1 MLTFYSVSM
10 ECLLLLSTSA
20 VAMILCSVVRDPV
33 GPSMMYQ
40 VRQKVIPQNNLL
52 FSQQPLGNSVW
63 NRDQLVIFACWKT
76 FAPKHS
82 RTVSLKQHDE
92 HFVCC
97 FTVTLCARIVHRQ
110 LLCMCSIIVC
120 VKLLTALLIGSCG
133 RLSQIAWNASLSSVI
148 DLGFGWSLR

>member
-63 NRDQLVIFACWKT
+63 NRDHLVIFACWKT

-82 RTVSLKQHDE
+82 ITASLKHE

-97 FTVTLCARIVHRQ
+97 FTVTLCARIVHRHPF
-110 LLCMCSIIVC
+110 CMSSVIVS
-120 VKLLTALLIGSCG
+120 VKLLTAIVDRFLWQAVPD
-133 RLSQIAWNASLSSVI
+133 RLERFFEFGDWF
-148 DLGFGWSLR
+148 GFRWSLW